1 MSKYHSFRTYRCVNW
16 YLTVGAP
23 RKTRAGSLAAL
34 LFCLSVILSFCLSAF
49 YLPDILLTFLT
60 SLFWQLSWKVFISSI
75 SPSACLSVRLSFCSS
90 VCVSQWLTSR
100 RNSSSIGNPNTV
112 FFRSIS
118 TDGCR
123 AARPLDLVLVDWDWV
138 TWTWTDPSPN
148 QGEDKVCNVIYD
160 IILFDIGFLFKI
172 SIYISNS
179 ALSDSVLSSWRTSS
193 SASCSGR

>member
-1 MSKYHSFRTYRCVNW
+1 MARQAVQTTF
-16 YLTVGAP
+16 AP
-23 RKTRAGSLAAL
+23 VAGVKLPRPFQTSVAAE
-34 LFCLSVILSFCLSAF
+34 
-49 YLPDILLTFLT
+49 
-60 SLFWQLSWKVFISSI
+60 
-75 SPSACLSVRLSFCSS
+75 
-90 VCVSQWLTSR
+90 QWLTST
-100 RNSSSIGNPNTV
+100 RNPSSIGNPSTV

-138 TWTWTDPSPN
+138 TWTWTDPSPS

-179 ALSDSVLSSWRTSS
+179 SLSDSELSSWRTSS
-193 SASCSGR
+193 SQKSKVTVVTPQCDKVTDHCIGQLGTGC

>member
-1 MSKYHSFRTYRCVNW
+1 MK
-16 YLTVGAP
+16 
-23 RKTRAGSLAAL
+23 AGTTIV
-34 LFCLSVILSFCLSAF
+34 LSVP
-49 YLPDILLTFLT
+49 YTFNT
-60 SLFWQLSWKVFISSI
+60 YGRHIKVE
-75 SPSACLSVRLSFCSS
+75 CQTKN
-90 VCVSQWLTSR
+90 VSKIVSCMIFPCIFTQWLTSTR
-100 RNSSSIGNPNTV
+100 ISSSIGNPSTV

-179 ALSDSVLSSWRTSS
+179 SLSDSVLSSWRTSS
-193 SASCSGR
+193 SLSCSGL

>member
-1 MSKYHSFRTYRCVNW
+1 M
-16 YLTVGAP
+16 
-23 RKTRAGSLAAL
+23 
-34 LFCLSVILSFCLSAF
+34 
-49 YLPDILLTFLT
+49 
-60 SLFWQLSWKVFISSI
+60 
-75 SPSACLSVRLSFCSS
+75 
-90 VCVSQWLTSR
+90 
-100 RNSSSIGNPNTV
+100 

-138 TWTWTDPSPN
+138 TGTWTDPSPN

-179 ALSDSVLSSWRTSS
+179 ALSDSVLS
-193 SASCSGR
+193 AV

>member
-1 MSKYHSFRTYRCVNW
+1 M
-16 YLTVGAP
+16 
-23 RKTRAGSLAAL
+23 
-34 LFCLSVILSFCLSAF
+34 
-49 YLPDILLTFLT
+49 
-60 SLFWQLSWKVFISSI
+60 
-75 SPSACLSVRLSFCSS
+75 
-90 VCVSQWLTSR
+90 QWLTST
-100 RNSSSIGNPNTV
+100 RNPSSIGNPSTV

-138 TWTWTDPSPN
+138 TWTWTDPSPS

-179 ALSDSVLSSWRTSS
+179 SLSDRSVTKWQTIALASWVLVARFRELDARGTYNFDRSGSRAGKKNRVPIRYSTARQPLPVNLSTILETHYTVFNV
-193 SASCSGR
+193 